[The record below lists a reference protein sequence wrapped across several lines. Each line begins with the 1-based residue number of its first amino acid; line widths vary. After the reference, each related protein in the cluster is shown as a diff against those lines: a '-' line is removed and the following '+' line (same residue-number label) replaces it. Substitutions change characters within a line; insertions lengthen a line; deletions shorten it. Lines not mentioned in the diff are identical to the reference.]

1 MNERVRELF
10 EQQVYPNFSGTGAY
24 KLRRNLKGQYL
35 NDTLEDHWQ
44 TFQEGVELAVK
55 ECYDLCKDNLIKTDI
70 KHDLTYNDGVMDC
83 AVMLK
88 QHFGIE

>member
-1 MNERVRELF
+1 MNQRVRELF
-10 EQQVYPNFSGTGAY
+10 EEQVYPNFPGLEHGLDRKPNGEYVSP
-24 KLRRNLKGQYL
+24 
-35 NDTLEDHWQ
+35 TLEDHWQ
-44 TFQEGVELAVK
+44 TFQEGIELTVK